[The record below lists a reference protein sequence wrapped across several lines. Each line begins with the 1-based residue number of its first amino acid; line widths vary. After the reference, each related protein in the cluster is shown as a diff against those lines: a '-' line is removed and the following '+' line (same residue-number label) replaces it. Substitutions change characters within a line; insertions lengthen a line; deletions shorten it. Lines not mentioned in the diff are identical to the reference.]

1 MLMEICRHNF
11 QIDVNELVVPTET
24 CLLQIHGKFIS
35 KILQSEK
42 IHCPNRDMP
51 TTNTWK
57 VHIEDFTKLK
67 NTLWAEF

>member
-1 MLMEICRHNF
+1 MPMEICQHNF
-11 QIDVNELVVPTET
+11 QIDVNELVS
-24 CLLQIHGKFIS
+24 CANG
-35 KILQSEK
+35 
-42 IHCPNRDMP
+42 DMP